1 MLTTYTRTNGTV
13 AFDDLFV
20 SLVNWLAC
28 RGYGHRSTMTTACV
42 YQLPLFGLWKLSF
55 MSWGLIGL
63 PLGSTIISANYI
75 RADVFNEQRR
85 RGKGLTVFSLN
96 PSS

>member
-1 MLTTYTRTNGTV
+1 MLITYTRTDGTV
-13 AFDDLFV
+13 AFDDPFV
-20 SLVNWLAC
+20 SLVNWFAR
-28 RGYGHRSTMTTACV
+28 RGYGHRSTMATACV
-42 YQLPLFGLWKLSF
+42 HQLPFLGLWKLSF

-85 RGKGLTVFSLN
+85 RGNGLTGFSLN